1 LSINNIIEFNKTNQN
16 KGLNGFYFK
25 NILKFAKNYYI
36 CFFEYRD
43 MDYNNLCKSILDLD
57 SKIRF
62 AGICD
67 ESGEIKHGGQKEG
80 VENILTNEET
90 RKSNLQA
97 LARWGL
103 RNSLSSKIGRGKYA
117 MAEYEK
123 IKRITIPL
131 DDDHLLLITTEVE
144 ADHAQII
151 SNALKLLNASS

>member
-1 LSINNIIEFNKTNQN
+1 
-16 KGLNGFYFK
+16 
-25 NILKFAKNYYI
+25 
-36 CFFEYRD
+36 
-43 MDYNNLCKSILDLD
+43 MDYVNLCKAVMDIDA
-57 SKIRF
+57 KIRF

-67 ESGEIKHGGQKEG
+67 ETGEIKYGGQREG
-80 VENILTNEET
+80 VEDMLSSEET

-131 DDDHLLLITTEVE
+131 DDDHLLLITTEVQ
-144 ADHAQII
+144 ADHGKII
-151 SNALKLLNASS
+151 SNTLKLLSANY

>member
-1 LSINNIIEFNKTNQN
+1 
-16 KGLNGFYFK
+16 
-25 NILKFAKNYYI
+25 
-36 CFFEYRD
+36 
-43 MDYNNLCKSILDLD
+43 MDYDNLCKVIDID

-67 ESGEIKHGGQKEG
+67 ESGEIKYGGQREG
-80 VENILTNEET
+80 VADMLSSEET

-131 DDDHLLLITTEVE
+131 DDDHLLLITTEVQ
-144 ADHAQII
+144 ADHGKII
-151 SNALKLLNASS
+151 SDTLKLLSVND

>member
-1 LSINNIIEFNKTNQN
+1 
-16 KGLNGFYFK
+16 
-25 NILKFAKNYYI
+25 
-36 CFFEYRD
+36 
-43 MDYNNLCKSILDLD
+43 MDYDNLCKAVIDID

-67 ESGEIKHGGQKEG
+67 ESGEIKYGGQREG
-80 VENILTNEET
+80 VADMLSSEET

-131 DDDHLLLITTEVE
+131 DDDHLLLITTEVQ
-144 ADHAQII
+144 ADHGKII
-151 SNALKLLNASS
+151 SNVLKFLRTNSEMV